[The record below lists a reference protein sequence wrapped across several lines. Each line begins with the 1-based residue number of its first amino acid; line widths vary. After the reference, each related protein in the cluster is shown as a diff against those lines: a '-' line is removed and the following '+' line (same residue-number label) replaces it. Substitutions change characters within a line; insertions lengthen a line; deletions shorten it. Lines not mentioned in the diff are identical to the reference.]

1 MCFCP
6 TYVSLCTLV
15 AWNAEPISKKFLPM
29 ENLLSRS
36 DIEYVTSCYL
46 INEADS
52 KYK

>member
-6 TYVSLCTLV
+6 TYVSLHTLV
-15 AWNAEPISKKFLPM
+15 ASSAEPISTKFLPM
-29 ENLLSRS
+29 ESLLSRS
-36 DIEYVTSCYL
+36 DIEHVTSCYL